1 MIDQINFD
9 KLLPYKD
16 DKKHSFEEMCYQLCL
31 DEYGTKGTFTSIDD
45 SGGGDGVEYYLTFPN
60 GDIWGWQCKFFDRFD
75 EGGRKEQIKKSLGRA
90 YAIHGNKLKKWY
102 LCSKRSLTRK
112 EKEWFDTQ
120 LKTSSQGGRTLLPA
134 IAPTELIHWGDSE
147 ILSLLRKHIS
157 IYNFFFNDKIISF
170 SWFAE
175 KAAETFDKHNIKSKY
190 DAELYCS
197 MDRQQEIYNRI
208 GGKKQAD
215 ELNKRCLE
223 LNIKAFA
230 DEYDNAIK
238 ELQNFIPEEKYKS
251 LFDKYVPQIISMNTL
266 VYDGNSII
274 NQYIEILANKDIY
287 EQMAW
292 VSNITDY
299 RDKFNSS
306 NKILSDILN
315 EIESSIIGWSN
326 QESCKE
332 KKEKE
337 SIKKHRNVLLNPYSI
352 LRNYRSVYL
361 NILEDIELITE
372 HELHIAG
379 KASQGKSNLAL
390 NVYEESIKN
399 GNPVIF
405 LLGREFKNSSLL
417 EDQILQLLDLRDG
430 WNFEKFLQVLDM
442 YGKLSNTKAI
452 FIIDGLNENLRWKE
466 IWGENLDRLIAKFK
480 RFNYVLF
487 MTTYRASYETELF
500 PHNYFTV
507 DAQNY
512 YKRIFVS
519 GYDININEAI
529 DKYSNYYEV
538 NISRR
543 SSVIKIFRNEPI
555 CLRLFFEAHR
565 RQTVELIH
573 DSVIYAFEEYLSNC
587 INSICNLLGTKFGK
601 AHVKTLLNKLIM
613 YLWEHDSNGI
623 PLKDLSDDFQETE
636 LDAFNHEDILLYR
649 DFRED
654 EEFCFTYDLIA
665 GYLIAS
671 QLLDNIKTKDEL
683 MTQTSSN
690 LFKKKLAER
699 ENPLFDVIT
708 NCYILLASRKFGIG
722 FCTYLPFS
730 NEYIIDAIYGSSI
743 DSIDKG
749 FNVIAPW
756 IEEKFTNN
764 PLSLFAKFIDVALEP
779 DNKLNFIFSSQLL
792 MKMSLP
798 GRDLTWTEYVR
809 APYWNNNRIEK
820 LIKGLESFCRMGKGN
835 KEKLYLG
842 AYVAM
847 WCLTTVSHRQR
858 YNATKALYWYGR
870 RYPVEYLEIVEYGSD
885 INDSYIPERL
895 YGVAYGI
902 ALTMQGLEK
911 DNPLISGYL
920 IPLAR
925 LVYEKFFCSDKMTSC
940 HYLSRIYCRGIVE
953 LASTYGTVFSA
964 EERKRIFSPV
974 PQFNKDDIEKWKE
987 QEDSDHVIRMDFSN
1001 YQIGYLIPDGGAYS
1015 NPPLK
1020 KKSRWF
1026 IHQRIHDLG
1035 WNEEQFET
1043 IENNINSDN
1052 WPRHNDNSR
1061 VDRYGKKYSWIA
1073 YYELAGILDDVGLLE
1088 NEWNEYR
1095 PMAADIDPSFPEE
1108 DYSTELLKDNFLGD
1122 NSINTKE
1129 WIETD
1134 TPIELDTLLY
1144 GKLLNEDS
1152 TFICVYGYFC
1162 SQNQEIG
1169 RKRFTFVRPLIIK
1182 AEEYDEFLALLS
1194 KQDLGRRWLPEI
1206 QTNSHIFAGEMHL
1219 PYVGCAS
1226 NIVEMSFVTGYKSV
1240 DEIDDE
1246 EDDVFISLLKKWG
1259 NYSGIQQQP
1268 ITRDFKVLLPTME
1281 YYYETDFSHDTGRSI
1296 SFEISSSEKLR
1307 PQSQSFEML
1316 DANGKKASINTVYS
1330 KDYNNHQHFVFL
1342 RKDILDHFLQKSN
1355 MKMVWA
1361 IWGEKDH
1368 ATPMAFKVFQQI
1380 EEYKS

>member
-1 MIDQINFD
+1 MIDHIDFD

-31 DEYGTKGTFTSIDD
+31 DEYGTEGTFTSIDD
-45 SGGGDGVEYYLTFPN
+45 SGGGDGVEYYLTLPN
-60 GDIWGWQCKFFDRFD
+60 GDIWGWQCKFFGRFN

-90 YAIHGNKLKKWY
+90 YAIHGNNLKRWI
-102 LCSKRSLTRK
+102 LCSKLSLTSEER
-112 EKEWFDTQ
+112 EWFETQ
-120 LKTSSQGGRTLLPA
+120 LKSSQKGGKPIIPV

-197 MDRQQEIYNRI
+197 MNRQQEIYNRI

-215 ELNKRCLE
+215 ELNERCLE
-223 LNIKAFA
+223 LNIKAFV
-230 DEYDNAIK
+230 DEYDNAIN

-251 LFDKYVPQIISMNTL
+251 LYDKYVPKIISMNTL
-266 VYDGNSII
+266 VNDGNSII
-274 NQYIEILANKDIY
+274 NQYIEILANKDMY

-292 VSNITDY
+292 VSNITVY
-299 RDKFNSS
+299 RDKFSSS

-315 EIESSIIGWSN
+315 EIESSIIGWSH
-326 QESCKE
+326 QESCKD

-337 SIKKHRNVLLNPYSI
+337 SIEKHRNVLLNSYFI
-352 LRNYRSVYL
+352 LRNYGRAYL
-361 NILEDIELITE
+361 NILEDFEFITD

-390 NVYEESIKN
+390 NVYEENIKN
-399 GNPVIF
+399 GNPAIF
-405 LLGREFKNSSLL
+405 LLGREFKNNSSL

-430 WNFEKFLQVLDM
+430 WNFEKFLQVLEM
-442 YGKLSNTKAI
+442 YGKLSNTKAL
-452 FIIDGLNENLRWKE
+452 FIIDGLNENLHWKE
-466 IWGENLDRLIAKFK
+466 IWSDNLDRLITKFK
-480 RFNYVLF
+480 RLKYVLF
-487 MTTYRASYETELF
+487 ITTYRASYENEIF
-500 PHNYFTV
+500 PQDYFTV

-519 GYDININEAI
+519 GYDINIREAI
-529 DKYSNYYEV
+529 DKYSRHYEV
-538 NISRR
+538 NISRL
-543 SSVIKIFRNEPI
+543 SSAMKIFRNEPV

-601 AHVKTLLNKLIM
+601 SHVKTLLNKLIL
-613 YLWEHDSNGI
+613 YIWEHDSNGI
-623 PLKDLSDDFQETE
+623 PLGLSGFKEPE
-636 LDAFNHEDILLYR
+636 LEAFNHEDILLYR
-649 DFRED
+649 DFREV

-683 MTQTSSN
+683 MTQASSN

-722 FCTYLPFS
+722 FCIYLPFS
-730 NEYIIDAIYGSSI
+730 NEYIIDAIYGASK
-743 DSIDKG
+743 DGIDKD
-749 FNVIAPW
+749 FNIIAPW
-756 IEEKFTNN
+756 IEEKFANN
-764 PLSLFAKFIDVALEP
+764 PTLLFTKFISVAIEP
-779 DNKLNFIFSSQLL
+779 DNKLNFFFSSQLL
-792 MKMSLP
+792 TKLALP
-798 GRDLTWTEYVR
+798 NRDLSWTEYIR
-809 APYWNNNRIEK
+809 SPYWNNNRIEK
-820 LIKGLESFCRMGKGN
+820 LIKELENYSRIGEGN
-835 KEKLYLG
+835 KEKLHLG
-842 AYVAM
+842 AYIAM

-870 RYPVEYLEIVEYGSD
+870 RYPVEYLEIVEYGSS
-885 INDSYIPERL
+885 INDPYIPERL

-902 ALTMQGLEK
+902 ALAMQDL
-911 DNPLISGYL
+911 DNSNPLISDYL

-925 LVYEKFFCSDKMTSC
+925 LVYEKFFCRDNITSC

-953 LASTYGTVFSA
+953 LASMHNTVFSD
-964 EERKRIFSPV
+964 EERKRIFSPI
-974 PQFNKDDIEKWKE
+974 PKINKDIIEEWEE
-987 QEDSDHVIRMDFSN
+987 QEGSDYVIRMDFSN
-1001 YQIGYLIPDGGAYS
+1001 YQLGHLIKNGGSYS

-1020 KKSRWF
+1020 KKARWF
-1026 IHQRIHDLG
+1026 LHQRIHELG
-1035 WNEEQFET
+1035 WNEEQFEA
-1043 IENNINSDN
+1043 IDNNINSDN
-1052 WPRHNDNSR
+1052 WSRHNDNSK

-1073 YYELAGILDDVGLLE
+1073 YYELAGILDDVGLLQ
-1088 NEWNEYR
+1088 NEWDEYR
-1095 PMAADIDPSFPEE
+1095 PIAADIDPSFPEK
-1108 DYSTELLKDNFLGD
+1108 DQSIELLKDNFLGD

-1129 WIETD
+1129 WVERDI
-1134 TPIELDTLLY
+1134 PIELAPLLY
-1144 GKLLNEDS
+1144 GQLLEEES
-1152 TFICVYGYFC
+1152 SFICVYGYFC

-1182 AEEYDEFLALLS
+1182 ADEYDEFLALLS
-1194 KQDLGRRWLPEI
+1194 KQDLGGRWLPEI
-1206 QTNSHIFAGEMHL
+1206 QTNSNIFAGEMHL
-1219 PYVGCAS
+1219 PHSGCAS
-1226 NIVEMSFVTGYKSV
+1226 NFVEMSFVTGYKPV
-1240 DEIDDE
+1240 DDINDE
-1246 EDDVFISLLKKWG
+1246 EDNDFLYLLKEFG
-1259 NYSGIQQQP
+1259 NYSRIRQQP
-1268 ITRDFKVLLPTME
+1268 IKRDFMALLPTME

-1296 SFEISSSEKLR
+1296 SFEISSFEKLR
-1307 PQSQSFEML
+1307 PLSQSFEML
-1316 DANGKKASINTVYS
+1316 DSNGKKASVNIVYS

-1342 RKDILDHFLQKSN
+1342 RKDIIDHFLKKN
-1355 MKMVWA
+1355 DKKMVWA
-1361 IWGEKDH
+1361 IWGEKDY
-1368 ATPMAFKVFQQI
+1368 ATPIAFKVFQQI
-1380 EEYKS
+1380 EEYKE

>member
-1 MIDQINFD
+1 MIDHIDFD

-31 DEYGTKGTFTSIDD
+31 DEYGTMGTFTSIDD
-45 SGGGDGVEYYLTFPN
+45 SGGGDGVEYYLTLPN
-60 GDIWGWQCKFFDRFD
+60 GDIWGWQCKFFGRFD
-75 EGGRKEQIKKSLGRA
+75 EGGRKEQIKRSLARA
-90 YAIHGNKLKKWY
+90 YSVHGNNLKKWI
-102 LCSKRSLTRK
+102 LCSKLSLTDK

-120 LKTSSQGGRTLLPA
+120 LKSSQQGGKPILLA

-147 ILSLLRKHIS
+147 ILSLLRKHTS
-157 IYNFFFNDKIISF
+157 IYNFFFNDRILSF

-197 MDRQQEIYNRI
+197 MNRQQEIYNRI

-215 ELNKRCLE
+215 ELNERCLK

-230 DEYDNAIK
+230 DEYDNAIN
-238 ELQNFIPEEKYKS
+238 ELQDFIPEEKYKS
-251 LFDKYVPQIISMNTL
+251 LYDKYVPQIISMNTL
-266 VYDGNSII
+266 VNDGNSII
-274 NQYIEILANKDIY
+274 NQYIEILANKDMR

-292 VSNITDY
+292 VSNVTVY
-299 RDKFNSS
+299 RDNFKSS
-306 NKILSDILN
+306 NKILLDILN
-315 EIESSIIGWSN
+315 EIESSIIGWSH
-326 QESCKE
+326 QETCKDIKE
-332 KKEKE
+332 KK
-337 SIKKHRNVLLNPYSI
+337 SIEKHRNVLLNSYFI
-352 LRNYRSVYL
+352 LRNYGRVYL
-361 NILEDIELITE
+361 NILEDIEFITE

-399 GNPVIF
+399 GNPAIF
-405 LLGREFKNSSLL
+405 LLGREFKNSSSL

-430 WNFEKFLQVLDM
+430 WNFERFLQVLDV
-442 YGKLSNTKAI
+442 YGRLSNTKAI
-452 FIIDGLNENLRWKE
+452 FIIDGLNENLHWKE
-466 IWGENLDRLIAKFK
+466 IWSDNLDRLIAKFK
-480 RFNYVLF
+480 QLKYILF
-487 MTTYRASYETELF
+487 ISTYRASYENEIF
-500 PHNYFTV
+500 PQDYFTV

-519 GYDININEAI
+519 GYDINIKEAL
-529 DKYSNYYEV
+529 DKYSKHYEV
-538 NISRR
+538 TINRL
-543 SSVIKIFRNEPI
+543 SSAIKIFRNEPV

-587 INSICNLLGTKFGK
+587 INNICNLLGTKFGK
-601 AHVKTLLNKLIM
+601 EHVKTLLNKLIL
-613 YLWEHDSNGI
+613 YLWENDSNGI
-623 PLKDLSDDFQETE
+623 PLKDLSYFKEPE
-636 LDAFNHEDILLYR
+636 LEAFNHEDILLYR
-649 DFRED
+649 DFREV

-671 QLLDNIKTKDEL
+671 HLLDDIRTNDE
-683 MTQTSSN
+683 MVTQADSD
-690 LFKKKLAER
+690 LFKKKLTEKG
-699 ENPLFDVIT
+699 NPLFDVIT
-708 NCYILLASRKFGIG
+708 NCYILLVSRKFGINC
-722 FCTYLPFS
+722 CTYLPFP
-730 NEYIIDAIYGSSI
+730 NEYIIDAIYGSSK
-743 DSIDKG
+743 DRIDKG

-756 IEEKFTNN
+756 IEEKFINN
-764 PLSLFAKFIDVALEP
+764 PLSFFTKIIDVALEP

-792 MKMSLP
+792 RKMSLSD
-798 GRDLTWTEYVR
+798 RDLTWTEYVR
-809 APYWNNNRIEK
+809 SPYWNNNRIEK
-820 LIKGLESFCRMGKGN
+820 LIKGLENFSRTGGGN

-858 YNATKALYWYGR
+858 YNMTKALYWYGR
-870 RYPVEYLEIVEYGSD
+870 RYPIEFLEIVEYGSD
-885 INDSYIPERL
+885 INDPYIPERL

-902 ALTMQGLEK
+902 ALTMQGLKK
-911 DNPLISGYL
+911 DNPLISDYL

-925 LVYEKFFCSDKMTSC
+925 LVYKVFFCTDKITSC

-953 LASTYGTVFSA
+953 IATTYGTVFSA

-1001 YQIGYLIPDGGAYS
+1001 YQIGYLIPEGGAYS

-1026 IHQRIHDLG
+1026 IHQRIHNLG
-1035 WNEEQFET
+1035 WNEEQFEA
-1043 IENNINSDN
+1043 IDNNINSDN
-1052 WPRHNDNSR
+1052 WSRHNDDSK

-1073 YYELAGILDDVGLLE
+1073 YYELAGILDDVGLLQ
-1088 NEWNEYR
+1088 NEWDEYR
-1095 PMAADIDPSFPEE
+1095 PLAADIDPSFPEE
-1108 DYSTELLKDNFLGD
+1108 DHSIELLKDNFLGD

-1144 GKLLNEDS
+1144 GKLLDEDP

-1169 RKRFTFVRPLIIK
+1169 RKRFTFVRPLIINN
-1182 AEEYDEFLALLS
+1182 EDYDDFFSLLS
-1194 KQDLGRRWLPEI
+1194 KQDLGGRWLPEI
-1206 QTNSHIFAGEMHL
+1206 QTNSNIFAEEMHL

-1226 NIVEMSFVTGYKSV
+1226 NFVAMSFVTGYKPV
-1240 DEIDDE
+1240 DDINDE
-1246 EDDVFISLLKKWG
+1246 EDDEFLSLLKEFG
-1259 NYSGIQQQP
+1259 NYSGIRQQP

-1316 DANGKKASINTVYS
+1316 DANGKKASVNTVYS

-1342 RKDILDHFLQKSN
+1342 RKDILDHFLEKN
-1355 MKMVWA
+1355 GKKMVWA
-1361 IWGEKDH
+1361 IWGEKDY
-1368 ATPMAFKVFQQI
+1368 TPPMAFKVFQQV

>member
-1 MIDQINFD
+1 MIDHIDFD

-31 DEYGTKGTFTSIDD
+31 DEYGTEGTFTSIDD
-45 SGGGDGVEYYLTFPN
+45 SGGGDGVEYYLTLPN
-60 GDIWGWQCKFFDRFD
+60 GDIWGWQCKFFGRFN
-75 EGGRKEQIKKSLGRA
+75 EGGRKEQIKKSLRRA
-90 YAIHGNKLKKWY
+90 YAIHGNNLKRWI
-102 LCSKRSLTRK
+102 LCSKLSLTSEER
-112 EKEWFDTQ
+112 EWFETQ
-120 LKTSSQGGRTLLPA
+120 LKSSHKGGKPIIPV

-175 KAAETFDKHNIKSKY
+175 KAAETFDKHNVKSKY

-197 MDRQQEIYNRI
+197 MNRQQEIYNRI

-230 DEYDNAIK
+230 DEYDNAIN

-251 LFDKYVPQIISMNTL
+251 LYDKYVPQIISMNTL
-266 VYDGNSII
+266 VNDGNSII
-274 NQYIEILANKDIY
+274 NQYIDILANKDMY

-292 VSNITDY
+292 VSNIVVY

-315 EIESSIIGWSN
+315 EIESSIIGWSH
-326 QESCKE
+326 QESCKD

-337 SIKKHRNVLLNPYSI
+337 SIEKHRNVLLNSYYI
-352 LRNYRSVYL
+352 LRNYGSAYL
-361 NILEDIELITE
+361 NILEDFEFITD

-390 NVYEESIKN
+390 NVYEESIKT
-399 GNPVIF
+399 GNPALF
-405 LLGREFKNSSLL
+405 LLGREFMNNSSL

-442 YGKLSNTKAI
+442 YGKLSNTKAL
-452 FIIDGLNENLRWKE
+452 FIIDGLNENLHWKE
-466 IWGENLDRLIAKFK
+466 IWSDNLDRLIAKFK
-480 RFNYVLF
+480 RLKYVLF
-487 MTTYRASYETELF
+487 ITTYRASYENEIF
-500 PHNYFTV
+500 PRNYFTV

-519 GYDININEAI
+519 GNDINIREAI
-529 DKYSNYYEV
+529 DKYSKHYEV
-538 NISRR
+538 TISRL
-543 SSVIKIFRNEPI
+543 SSAIKIFMNEPV
-555 CLRLFFEAHR
+555 CLRLFFEAHKK
-565 RQTVELIH
+565 QTVELIH
-573 DSVIYAFEEYLSNC
+573 DSVLYAFDEYIYNS
-587 INSICNLLGTKFGK
+587 INNICNLLGIKYRN

-623 PLKDLSDDFQETE
+623 PLKDLPDFAEPE
-636 LDAFNHEDILLYR
+636 FDAFNHEDLLLYR
-649 DFRED
+649 DFREV

-671 QLLDNIKTKDEL
+671 QLLCDIKTKDEL
-683 MTQTSSN
+683 ITQVNSHI
-690 LFKKKLAER
+690 FKKKLVER
-699 ENPLFDVIT
+699 GNPLFDVIT

-722 FCTYLPFS
+722 CCTYLPFPS
-730 NEYIIDAIYGSSI
+730 EYIIDAIYGASKDYI
-743 DSIDKG
+743 NND
-749 FNVIAPW
+749 FNEIAPW
-756 IEEKFTNN
+756 IEDKFVNN
-764 PLSLFAKFIDVALEP
+764 PPTFFSKFIDVAIEP
-779 DNKLNFIFSSQLL
+779 DNKLNFIFSSHLL
-792 MKMSLP
+792 TKLTLP
-798 GRDLTWTEYVR
+798 NRDLSWTEYVR
-809 APYWNNNRIEK
+809 SPYWNNNRIEK
-820 LIKGLESFCRMGKGN
+820 LIKRLESYSRTGEGN
-835 KEKLYLG
+835 KEKLYLD

-858 YNATKALYWYGR
+858 YNATKALYWYGC
-870 RYPVEYLEIVEYGSD
+870 RYPVEYLKIVEYGSD
-885 INDSYIPERL
+885 INDPYIPERL

-902 ALTMQGLEK
+902 ALAIQ
-911 DNPLISGYL
+911 DIDNNNPLISDYL

-925 LVYEKFFCSDKMTSC
+925 LVYEKFFCRDNITSC

-953 LASTYGTVFSA
+953 LASMHDTFFSD
-964 EERKRIFSPV
+964 EEKKRIFSPI
-974 PQFNKDDIEKWKE
+974 PQINKDNIEEWEE
-987 QEDSDHVIRMDFSN
+987 QEGSDHVIRMDFSN
-1001 YQIGYLIPDGGAYS
+1001 YQLGHLITNGGSYS

-1026 IHQRIHDLG
+1026 LHQRIHELG
-1035 WNEEQFET
+1035 WNEEQFEA
-1043 IENNINSDN
+1043 IDNNINSDN
-1052 WPRHNDNSR
+1052 WSRYNDNSKI
-1061 VDRYGKKYSWIA
+1061 DRYGKKYSWIA
-1073 YYELAGILDDVGLLE
+1073 YYELAGILDDVGLLH

-1095 PMAADIDPSFPEE
+1095 PIASDIDPSFPEK
-1108 DYSTELLKDNFLGD
+1108 DSSIELLKDNFLGD
-1122 NSINTKE
+1122 KSINTKE

-1134 TPIELDTLLY
+1134 IPIELDSLLY
-1144 GKLLNEDS
+1144 GKLLEKEEH
-1152 TFICVYGYFC
+1152 TFICMYGYFC
-1162 SQNQEIG
+1162 SKNSKIG
-1169 RKRFTFVRPLIIK
+1169 RQRFTFVRPLIVNN
-1182 AEEYDEFLALLS
+1182 EDYDDFFSLLS
-1194 KQDLGRRWLPEI
+1194 KQDLGGRWLPEI
-1206 QTNSHIFAGEMHL
+1206 QTNSNIFAGEMHL

-1226 NIVEMSFVTGYKSV
+1226 NLVEMSFITGYKLV
-1240 DEIDDE
+1240 GDINDE
-1246 EDDVFISLLKKWG
+1246 EDNEFLYLLKKFG
-1259 NYSGIQQQP
+1259 NYSEIRQQP

-1296 SFEISSSEKLR
+1296 SYEISSSEKLR

-1316 DANGKKASINTVYS
+1316 DANGKKASVNTVYS

-1342 RKDILDHFLQKSN
+1342 RKDILDHFLDNNN

-1361 IWGEKDH
+1361 IWGEKDY

-1380 EEYKS
+1380 EEYKE

>member
-1 MIDQINFD
+1 MIDNIDFD
-9 KLLPYKD
+9 KLLPYKE

-31 DEYGTKGTFTSIDD
+31 DEYGTKGAFTSIDD
-45 SGGGDGVEYYLTFPN
+45 SGGGDGVEYYLTLPN
-60 GDIWGWQCKFFDRFD
+60 GDIWGWQCKFFGRFD

-90 YAIHGNKLKKWY
+90 YAIHGNKLKKWF
-102 LCSKRSLTRK
+102 LCSKLSLTDK

-120 LKTSSQGGRTLLPA
+120 LKSTQKGGKPIIPA
-134 IAPTELIHWGDSE
+134 IAPTVLIHWGDSE
-147 ILSLLRKHIS
+147 ILSLLRNHIS

-170 SWFAE
+170 SWFKE
-175 KAAETFDKHNIKSKY
+175 KADETFSKHIIKSKY
-190 DAELYCS
+190 DSELYCP
-197 MDRQQEIYNRI
+197 MDRQHEIYNRV

-230 DEYDNAIK
+230 DEYYNAIK
-238 ELQNFIPEEKYKS
+238 ELHNFIPEKEYKS

-266 VYDGNSII
+266 VNDGNSII
-274 NQYIEILANKDIY
+274 NQYIEILANKDMY

-292 VSNITDY
+292 VSNITVY
-299 RDKFNSS
+299 RDKYNSS

-315 EIESSIIGWSN
+315 EIESSIIGWSH
-326 QESCKE
+326 QDLCKD
-332 KKEKE
+332 KKDKE
-337 SIKKHRNVLLNPYSI
+337 SIEEHRNVLLNPYFI
-352 LRNYRSVYL
+352 LRNYGRGYL
-361 NILEDIELITE
+361 NILEDIEFITE

-399 GNPVIF
+399 GNPALF
-405 LLGREFKNSSLL
+405 LLGREFKNSSSL

-442 YGKLSNTKAI
+442 YGRLSNTKAI
-452 FIIDGLNENLRWKE
+452 FIIDGLNENLHWKE
-466 IWGENLDRLIAKFK
+466 IWSENLDRLIAKFK
-480 RFNYVLF
+480 RLNYVLF
-487 MTTYRASYETELF
+487 ITTYRASYETEIF

-538 NISRR
+538 NISRL
-543 SSVIKIFRNEPI
+543 SSAIKIFRNEPI

-587 INSICNLLGTKFGK
+587 INSICNLLGIKFGK
-601 AHVKTLLNKLIM
+601 AHVKTLLNKLIL

-623 PLKDLSDDFQETE
+623 PLKDLSDFKESE
-636 LDAFNHEDILLYR
+636 LEAFNHEDILLYR
-649 DFRED
+649 DFREV

-671 QLLDNIKTKDEL
+671 HLLDGIRTNDE
-683 MTQTSSN
+683 MVTQADSD

-722 FCTYLPFS
+722 FCTYLPFP
-730 NEYIIDAIYGSSI
+730 NEYIIDAIYGVTK
-743 DSIDKG
+743 DGIDKD
-749 FNVIAPW
+749 FNIIVPW
-756 IEEKFTNN
+756 IEEKFANN
-764 PLSLFAKFIDVALEP
+764 PTLLFAKFISVAIEP

-792 MKMSLP
+792 TKLALP
-798 GRDLTWTEYVR
+798 NRDLSWTEYIR
-809 APYWNNNRIEK
+809 SPYRNGKRIDQ
-820 LIKGLESFCRMGKGN
+820 LIKGLENHSKTGGN

-842 AYVAM
+842 AHVAM
-847 WCLTTVSHRQR
+847 WCLASVSHQQR
-858 YNATKALYWYGR
+858 YEASKALYWYGR
-870 RYPVEYLEIVEYGSD
+870 TYPVEFLEVVRLGAE
-885 INDSYIPERL
+885 INDPYIPERL
-895 YGVAYGI
+895 YGVAYGV
-902 ALTMQGLEK
+902 ALAMQDL
-911 DNPLISGYL
+911 DNSNPLISDYL

-925 LVYEKFFCSDKMTSC
+925 LVYEGFFCTDKITSC

-953 LASTYGTVFSA
+953 LATTYGTVFSA
-964 EERKRIFSPV
+964 EERKRIFSPM

-1001 YQIGYLIPDGGAYS
+1001 YQIGYLIPEGGAYS

-1026 IHQRIHDLG
+1026 INQRIHNLG
-1035 WNEEQFET
+1035 WNEEQFEA
-1043 IENNINSDN
+1043 IDNNINSDN
-1052 WPRHNDNSR
+1052 WSRHNDDSK

-1073 YYELAGILDDVGLLE
+1073 YYELAGILDDVGLLQ
-1088 NEWNEYR
+1088 NEWDEYR
-1095 PMAADIDPSFPEE
+1095 PLAADIDPSFPEK
-1108 DYSTELLKDNFLGD
+1108 DHSIELLKDNFLGD

-1144 GKLLNEDS
+1144 GKLLDEDP

-1169 RKRFTFVRPLIIK
+1169 RKRFTFVRPLIINN
-1182 AEEYDEFLALLS
+1182 EDYDDFFSLLS
-1194 KQDLGRRWLPEI
+1194 KQDLGGRWLPEI
-1206 QTNSHIFAGEMHL
+1206 QTNSNIFAEEMHL

-1226 NIVEMSFVTGYKSV
+1226 NFVAMSFVTGYKPV
-1240 DEIDDE
+1240 DDINDE
-1246 EDDVFISLLKKWG
+1246 EDDEFLSLLKEFG
-1259 NYSGIQQQP
+1259 NYSGIRQQP

-1316 DANGKKASINTVYS
+1316 DANGKKANVNTVYS
-1330 KDYNNHQHFVFL
+1330 IDYNNHQHFVFL
-1342 RKDILDHFLQKSN
+1342 RKDILDHFLDKNN

-1361 IWGEKDH
+1361 IWGEKDY
-1368 ATPMAFKVFQQI
+1368 ALPMAFKVFQQI
-1380 EEYKS
+1380 EEYKE

>member
-1 MIDQINFD
+1 MIDNIDFD

-31 DEYGTKGTFTSIDD
+31 DEYGTKGAFTSIDD
-45 SGGGDGVEYYLTFPN
+45 SGGGDGVEYYLTLPN
-60 GDIWGWQCKFFDRFD
+60 GDIWGWQCKFFGRFD

-90 YAIHGNKLKKWY
+90 YAIHGNKLKKWF
-102 LCSKRSLTRK
+102 LCSKLSLTDK

-120 LKTSSQGGRTLLPA
+120 LKSTQKGGKPIIPA
-134 IAPTELIHWGDSE
+134 IAPTVLIHWGDSE
-147 ILSLLRKHIS
+147 ILSLLRNHIS

-170 SWFAE
+170 SWFKE
-175 KAAETFDKHNIKSKY
+175 KADETFSKHIIKSKY
-190 DAELYCS
+190 DSELYCP
-197 MDRQQEIYNRI
+197 MDRQHEIYNRV

-230 DEYDNAIK
+230 DEYYNAIK
-238 ELQNFIPEEKYKS
+238 ELHNFIPEKEYKS

-266 VYDGNSII
+266 VNDGNSII
-274 NQYIEILANKDIY
+274 NQYIEILANKDMY

-292 VSNITDY
+292 VSNITVY
-299 RDKFNSS
+299 RDKYNSS

-315 EIESSIIGWSN
+315 EIESSIIGWSH
-326 QESCKE
+326 QDLCKD
-332 KKEKE
+332 KKDKE
-337 SIKKHRNVLLNPYSI
+337 SIEEHRNVLLNPYFI
-352 LRNYRSVYL
+352 LRNYGRGYL
-361 NILEDIELITE
+361 NILEDIEFITE

-399 GNPVIF
+399 GNPALF
-405 LLGREFKNSSLL
+405 LLGREFKNSSSL

-442 YGKLSNTKAI
+442 YGRLSNTKAI
-452 FIIDGLNENLRWKE
+452 FIIDGLNENLHWKE
-466 IWGENLDRLIAKFK
+466 IWSENLDRLIAKFK
-480 RFNYVLF
+480 RLNYVLF
-487 MTTYRASYETELF
+487 ITTYRASYETEIF

-538 NISRR
+538 NISRL
-543 SSVIKIFRNEPI
+543 SSAIKIFRNEPI

-587 INSICNLLGTKFGK
+587 INSICNLLGIKFGK
-601 AHVKTLLNKLIM
+601 AHVKTLLNKLIL

-623 PLKDLSDDFQETE
+623 PLKDLSDFKESE
-636 LDAFNHEDILLYR
+636 LEAFNHEDILLYR
-649 DFRED
+649 DFREV

-671 QLLDNIKTKDEL
+671 HLLDGIRTNDE
-683 MTQTSSN
+683 MVTQADSD

-722 FCTYLPFS
+722 FCTYLPFP
-730 NEYIIDAIYGSSI
+730 NEYIIDAIYGVTK
-743 DSIDKG
+743 DGIDKD
-749 FNVIAPW
+749 FNIIAPW
-756 IEEKFTNN
+756 IEEKFANN
-764 PLSLFAKFIDVALEP
+764 PTLLFAKFISVAIEP

-792 MKMSLP
+792 TKLALP
-798 GRDLTWTEYVR
+798 NRDLSWTEYIR
-809 APYWNNNRIEK
+809 SPYRNGKRIDQ
-820 LIKGLESFCRMGKGN
+820 LIKGLENHSKTGGN

-842 AYVAM
+842 AHVAM
-847 WCLTTVSHRQR
+847 WCLASVSHQQR
-858 YNATKALYWYGR
+858 YEASKALYWYGR
-870 RYPVEYLEIVEYGSD
+870 TYPVEFLEVVRLGAE
-885 INDSYIPERL
+885 INDPYIPERL
-895 YGVAYGI
+895 YGVAYGV
-902 ALTMQGLEK
+902 ALAMQDL
-911 DNPLISGYL
+911 DNSNPLISDYL

-925 LVYEKFFCSDKMTSC
+925 LVYEKFFCRDNITSC

-953 LASTYGTVFSA
+953 LASMYGTVFSA
-964 EERKRIFSPV
+964 EEITCIFSPI
-974 PQFNKDDIEKWKE
+974 PKISKDNIEEWEE
-987 QEDSDHVIRMDFSN
+987 QEGSDHVIRMDFSN
-1001 YQIGYLIPDGGAYS
+1001 YQLGHLITHGGSYS

-1026 IHQRIHDLG
+1026 LHQRIHELG
-1035 WNEEQFET
+1035 WNEEQFEA
-1043 IENNINSDN
+1043 IDNNINSDN
-1052 WPRHNDNSR
+1052 WSRHNDDSK

-1073 YYELAGILDDVGLLE
+1073 YYELAGILDDVGLLQ
-1088 NEWNEYR
+1088 NEWDEYR
-1095 PMAADIDPSFPEE
+1095 PIASDIDPSFPEK
-1108 DYSTELLKDNFLGD
+1108 DSSIELLKDNFLGD

-1134 TPIELDTLLY
+1134 IPIELDSLLY
-1144 GKLLNEDS
+1144 GELLEKEEH
-1152 TFICVYGYFC
+1152 TFICMYGYFC
-1162 SQNQEIG
+1162 SQNSEIG
-1169 RKRFTFVRPLIIK
+1169 RQRFTFVRPLIVNH
-1182 AEEYDEFLALLS
+1182 EDYDDFFSLLS
-1194 KQDLGRRWLPEI
+1194 KQDLGGRWLPEI
-1206 QTNSHIFAGEMHL
+1206 QTNSNIFAGEMHL

-1226 NIVEMSFVTGYKSV
+1226 NFVEMSFVTGYKPV
-1240 DEIDDE
+1240 DDINDE
-1246 EDDVFISLLKKWG
+1246 EDNEFISLLKEFG
-1259 NYSGIQQQP
+1259 NYSGIRQQP
-1268 ITRDFKVLLPTME
+1268 IPRDFKALLPTME

-1296 SFEISSSEKLR
+1296 SYEISSSEKLR

-1316 DANGKKASINTVYS
+1316 DANGKKASVNTVYS
-1330 KDYNNHQHFVFL
+1330 KDYKNHQHFVFL
-1342 RKDILDHFLQKSN
+1342 RKDILDHFLEKN
-1355 MKMVWA
+1355 DKKMVWA
-1361 IWGEKDH
+1361 IWGEKDY

-1380 EEYKS
+1380 EEYYK

>member
-1 MIDQINFD
+1 MIEHIDFD

-31 DEYGTKGTFTSIDD
+31 DEYGTEGTFTSIDD
-45 SGGGDGVEYYLTFPN
+45 SGGGDGVEYYLTLPN
-60 GDIWGWQCKFFDRFD
+60 GDIWGWQCKFFGRFN

-90 YAIHGNKLKKWY
+90 YAIHGNNLKRWI
-102 LCSKRSLTRK
+102 LCSKLSLTSEER
-112 EKEWFDTQ
+112 EWFETQ
-120 LKTSSQGGRTLLPA
+120 LKSSQKGGKPIIPV

-175 KAAETFDKHNIKSKY
+175 KAAETFDKHNVKSKY

-197 MDRQQEIYNRI
+197 MNRQQEIYNRI

-223 LNIKAFA
+223 LNIEAFA
-230 DEYDNAIK
+230 DEYDNAIN

-251 LFDKYVPQIISMNTL
+251 LYDKYVPQIISMNTL
-266 VYDGNSII
+266 VNDGNSII
-274 NQYIEILANKDIY
+274 NQYIEILVNKDMY

-292 VSNITDY
+292 ISNITVY
-299 RDKFNSS
+299 RNKFNSS

-315 EIESSIIGWSN
+315 EIESSIIGWSY
-326 QESCKE
+326 QESCKD

-337 SIKKHRNVLLNPYSI
+337 SIEKHRNVLLNSYFI
-352 LRNYRSVYL
+352 LRNYGRVYL
-361 NILEDIELITE
+361 NILEDIEFITE

-399 GNPVIF
+399 GNPALF
-405 LLGREFKNSSLL
+405 LLGREFKNNSSL

-430 WNFEKFLQVLDM
+430 WNFEKFLQVLDV
-442 YGKLSNTKAI
+442 YGKLSNTKTL
-452 FIIDGLNENLRWKE
+452 FIIDGLNENLHWKE
-466 IWGENLDRLIAKFK
+466 IWSDNLDRLIAKFK
-480 RFNYVLF
+480 RFKFILF
-487 MTTYRASYETELF
+487 ITTYRASYEKEIF
-500 PHNYFTV
+500 PQNYFTV

-538 NISRR
+538 IISRF
-543 SSVIKIFRNEPI
+543 SSAIKIFRNEPV

-587 INSICNLLGTKFGK
+587 INNICNLLGTKFGK
-601 AHVKTLLNKLIM
+601 EYVKTLLNKLIL

-623 PLKDLSDDFQETE
+623 PLKDLSDFKEPE
-636 LDAFNHEDILLYR
+636 LEAFNHEDILLYR
-649 DFRED
+649 DFREV

-671 QLLDNIKTKDEL
+671 HLLDDIRTNDE
-683 MTQTSSN
+683 MVTQADSD
-690 LFKKKLAER
+690 LFKRKLTEKG
-699 ENPLFDVIT
+699 NPLFDVIT
-708 NCYILLASRKFGIG
+708 NCYILLASRKFGIS
-722 FCTYLPFS
+722 CCIYLPFP
-730 NEYIIDAIYGSSI
+730 NEYIIDAIYGSSK

-749 FNVIAPW
+749 FNVISPW

-764 PLSLFAKFIDVALEP
+764 PLSFFTKIIDVALEP
-779 DNKLNFIFSSQLL
+779 DNKLNFIFSSHLL
-792 MKMSLP
+792 TKLTLP
-798 GRDLTWTEYVR
+798 IKDLTWTEYIR
-809 APYWNNNRIEK
+809 SPYRNGKRIDQ
-820 LIKGLESFCRMGKGN
+820 LIKGLENRSKTGGN

-842 AYVAM
+842 AHVVM
-847 WCLTTVSHRQR
+847 WCLASVSHQQR
-858 YNATKALYWYGR
+858 YEASKALYWYGR
-870 RYPVEYLEIVEYGSD
+870 TYPVEFLEVVRMGAG
-885 INDSYIPERL
+885 INDPYISERL

-902 ALTMQGLEK
+902 ALAMQGLEK
-911 DNPLISGYL
+911 DNPLISDYL
-920 IPLAR
+920 VPLAR
-925 LVYEKFFCSDKMTSC
+925 LVYEKFFFRDNITIC
-940 HYLSRIYCRGIVE
+940 HYLSRIYCRGIVD
-953 LASTYGTVFSA
+953 LASMYGTVFST
-964 EERKRIFSPV
+964 EENKCIFSPI

-987 QEDSDHVIRMDFSN
+987 QDDSDIVIRMDFSN
-1001 YQIGYLIPDGGAYS
+1001 YQLGYLIPDGGGYS

-1026 IHQRIHDLG
+1026 LHQRIHELG
-1035 WNEEQFET
+1035 WNEEQFGA
-1043 IENNINSDN
+1043 IDNNISSDN
-1052 WPRHNDNSR
+1052 WSRHNDNSK

-1073 YYELAGILDDVGLLE
+1073 YYELAGILDDIGLLQ
-1088 NEWNEYR
+1088 NEWDEYR
-1095 PMAADIDPSFPEE
+1095 PIAADIDPSFPEE
-1108 DYSTELLKDNFLGD
+1108 DQSIELLKDNFLGD

-1134 TPIELDTLLY
+1134 TPIELDNLLY
-1144 GKLLNEDS
+1144 GKLQEKIDP

-1169 RKRFTFVRPLIIK
+1169 RKRFTFVRPLIIN
-1182 AEEYDEFLALLS
+1182 AEDYEEFLALLS
-1194 KQDLGRRWLPEI
+1194 KQDLRGRWLPEI
-1206 QTNSHIFAGEMHL
+1206 QTNSNIFAGEMHL
-1219 PYVGCAS
+1219 SNVRCAS
-1226 NIVEMSFVTGYKSV
+1226 NFVEMSFVTGYKPV
-1240 DEIDDE
+1240 DEKNDE
-1246 EDDVFISLLKKWG
+1246 EDSEFWSLLKEFG
-1259 NYSGIQQQP
+1259 NYSGIRKQP
-1268 ITRDFKVLLPTME
+1268 ITRDFKVFLPTME
-1281 YYYETDFSHDTGRSI
+1281 YYYETDFSHETGRSI
-1296 SFEISSSEKLR
+1296 SFEISSFEKLR
-1307 PQSQSFEML
+1307 PQAQSFEML
-1316 DANGKKASINTVYS
+1316 DANGKKASVNTVYS
-1330 KDYNNHQHFVFL
+1330 KDYNNQQHFVFL
-1342 RKDILDHFLQKSN
+1342 RKDILDHFLDNNN

-1361 IWGEKDH
+1361 IWGEKDY
-1368 ATPMAFKVFQQI
+1368 TPPMAFKVFQQI
-1380 EEYKS
+1380 EEYKE

>member
-1 MIDQINFD
+1 MIDHIDFD

-31 DEYGTKGTFTSIDD
+31 DEYGTEGTFTSIDD
-45 SGGGDGVEYYLTFPN
+45 SGGGDGVEYYLTLPN
-60 GDIWGWQCKFFDRFD
+60 GDIWGWQCKFFGRFN

-90 YAIHGNKLKKWY
+90 YAIHGNNLKRWI
-102 LCSKRSLTRK
+102 LCSKLSLTSEER
-112 EKEWFDTQ
+112 EWFETQ
-120 LKTSSQGGRTLLPA
+120 LKSSQKGGKPIIPV

-197 MDRQQEIYNRI
+197 MNCQQEIYNRI

-215 ELNKRCLE
+215 ELNERCLE

-230 DEYDNAIK
+230 DEYDNAIN

-251 LFDKYVPQIISMNTL
+251 LYDKYVPKIISMNTL
-266 VYDGNSII
+266 VNDGNSII
-274 NQYIEILANKDIY
+274 NQYIEILANKDMY

-292 VSNITDY
+292 VSNITVY
-299 RDKFNSS
+299 RDKFSSS

-315 EIESSIIGWSN
+315 EIESSIIGWSH
-326 QESCKE
+326 QESCKD

-337 SIKKHRNVLLNPYSI
+337 SIEKHRNVLLNSYFI
-352 LRNYRSVYL
+352 LRNYGRAYL
-361 NILEDIELITE
+361 NILEDFEFITD

-390 NVYEESIKN
+390 NVYEENIKN
-399 GNPVIF
+399 GNPAIF
-405 LLGREFKNSSLL
+405 LLGREFKNNSSL

-430 WNFEKFLQVLDM
+430 WNFEKFLQVLEM
-442 YGKLSNTKAI
+442 YGKLSNTKAL
-452 FIIDGLNENLRWKE
+452 FIIDGLNENLHWKE
-466 IWGENLDRLIAKFK
+466 IWSDNLDRLITKFK
-480 RFNYVLF
+480 RLKYVLF
-487 MTTYRASYETELF
+487 ITTYRASYENEIF
-500 PHNYFTV
+500 PQDYFTV

-519 GYDININEAI
+519 GYDINIREAI
-529 DKYSNYYEV
+529 DKYSRHYEV
-538 NISRR
+538 NISRL
-543 SSVIKIFRNEPI
+543 SSAMKIFRNEPV

-601 AHVKTLLNKLIM
+601 SHVKTLLNKLIL
-613 YLWEHDSNGI
+613 YIWEHDSNGI
-623 PLKDLSDDFQETE
+623 PLGLSGFKEPE
-636 LDAFNHEDILLYR
+636 LEAFNHEDILLYR
-649 DFRED
+649 DFREV

-683 MTQTSSN
+683 MTQASSN

-730 NEYIIDAIYGSSI
+730 NEYIIDAIYGASK
-743 DSIDKG
+743 DGIDKD
-749 FNVIAPW
+749 FNIIAPW
-756 IEEKFTNN
+756 IEEKFANN
-764 PLSLFAKFIDVALEP
+764 PTLLFTKFISVAIES
-779 DNKLNFIFSSQLL
+779 DNKLNFFFSSQLL
-792 MKMSLP
+792 TKLALP
-798 GRDLTWTEYVR
+798 NRDLSWTEYIR
-809 APYWNNNRIEK
+809 SPYWNNNRIEK
-820 LIKGLESFCRMGKGN
+820 LIKELENYSRIGEGN
-835 KEKLYLG
+835 KEKLHLG
-842 AYVAM
+842 AYIAM

-870 RYPVEYLEIVEYGSD
+870 RYPVEYLEIVEYGSS
-885 INDSYIPERL
+885 INDPYIPERL

-902 ALTMQGLEK
+902 ALAMQDL
-911 DNPLISGYL
+911 DNSNPLISDYL

-925 LVYEKFFCSDKMTSC
+925 LVYEKFFCRDNITSC

-953 LASTYGTVFSA
+953 LASMHNTVFSD
-964 EERKRIFSPV
+964 EERKRIFSPI
-974 PQFNKDDIEKWKE
+974 PKINKDNIEEWEE
-987 QEDSDHVIRMDFSN
+987 QEGSDYVIRMDFSN
-1001 YQIGYLIPDGGAYS
+1001 YQLGHLITNGGSYS

-1020 KKSRWF
+1020 KKARWF
-1026 IHQRIHDLG
+1026 LHQRIHELG
-1035 WNEEQFET
+1035 WNEEQFDA
-1043 IENNINSDN
+1043 IDNNINSDN
-1052 WPRHNDNSR
+1052 WSRHNDNSK

-1073 YYELAGILDDVGLLE
+1073 YYELAGILDDVGLLQ
-1088 NEWNEYR
+1088 NEWDEYR
-1095 PMAADIDPSFPEE
+1095 PIAADIDPSFPEK
-1108 DYSTELLKDNFLGD
+1108 DQSLELLKDNFLGD

-1129 WIETD
+1129 WVERDI
-1134 TPIELDTLLY
+1134 PIELAPLLY
-1144 GKLLNEDS
+1144 GQLLEEES
-1152 TFICVYGYFC
+1152 SFICVYGYFC

-1182 AEEYDEFLALLS
+1182 ADEYDEFLALLS
-1194 KQDLGRRWLPEI
+1194 KQDLGGRWLPEI
-1206 QTNSHIFAGEMHL
+1206 QTNSNIFAGEMHL
-1219 PYVGCAS
+1219 PHSGCAS
-1226 NIVEMSFVTGYKSV
+1226 NFVEMSFVTGYKPV
-1240 DEIDDE
+1240 DNINDE
-1246 EDDVFISLLKKWG
+1246 EDNDFLSLLKEFG
-1259 NYSGIQQQP
+1259 NYSRIRQQP
-1268 ITRDFKVLLPTME
+1268 IKRDFMVLLPTME

-1296 SFEISSSEKLR
+1296 SFEISSFEKLR
-1307 PQSQSFEML
+1307 PLSQSFEML
-1316 DANGKKASINTVYS
+1316 DSNGKKASVNIVYS

-1342 RKDILDHFLQKSN
+1342 RKDIIDHFLKKN
-1355 MKMVWA
+1355 DKKMVWA
-1361 IWGEKDH
+1361 IWGEKDY

-1380 EEYKS
+1380 EEYKE

>member
-1 MIDQINFD
+1 MIDHIDFD

-31 DEYGTKGTFTSIDD
+31 DEYGTMGTFTSIDD
-45 SGGGDGVEYYLTFPN
+45 SGGGDGVEYYLTLPN
-60 GDIWGWQCKFFDRFD
+60 GDIWGWQCKFFGRFD
-75 EGGRKEQIKKSLGRA
+75 EGGRKEQIKRSLARA
-90 YAIHGNKLKKWY
+90 YSVHGNNLKKWI
-102 LCSKRSLTRK
+102 LCSKLSLTDK

-120 LKTSSQGGRTLLPA
+120 LKSSQQGGKPILLA

-147 ILSLLRKHIS
+147 ILLLLRKHTS
-157 IYNFFFNDKIISF
+157 IYNFFFNDKILSF

-197 MDRQQEIYNRI
+197 MNRQQEIYNRI

-215 ELNKRCLE
+215 ELNERCLK

-230 DEYDNAIK
+230 DEYDNAIN
-238 ELQNFIPEEKYKS
+238 ELQDFIPEEKYKS
-251 LFDKYVPQIISMNTL
+251 LYDKYVPQIISMNTL
-266 VYDGNSII
+266 VNDGNSII
-274 NQYIEILANKDIY
+274 NQYIKILANKDMY

-292 VSNITDY
+292 VSNVTVY
-299 RDKFNSS
+299 RDNFKSS
-306 NKILSDILN
+306 NKILLDILN
-315 EIESSIIGWSN
+315 EIESSIIGWSH
-326 QESCKE
+326 QEICKDIKE
-332 KKEKE
+332 KK
-337 SIKKHRNVLLNPYSI
+337 SIEKHRNVLLNSYFI
-352 LRNYRSVYL
+352 LRNYGRVYL
-361 NILEDIELITE
+361 NILEDIEFITE

-399 GNPVIF
+399 GNPAIF
-405 LLGREFKNSSLL
+405 LLGREFKNSSSL

-430 WNFEKFLQVLDM
+430 WNFERFLQVLNV
-442 YGKLSNTKAI
+442 YGRLSNTKAI
-452 FIIDGLNENLRWKE
+452 FIIDGLNENLHWKE
-466 IWGENLDRLIAKFK
+466 IWSDNLDRLIAKFK
-480 RFNYVLF
+480 QLKYVLF
-487 MTTYRASYETELF
+487 ISTYRASYENEIF
-500 PHNYFTV
+500 PQNYFTV

-519 GYDININEAI
+519 GYDINIKEAL
-529 DKYSNYYEV
+529 DKYSKHYEV
-538 NISRR
+538 TINRL
-543 SSVIKIFRNEPI
+543 SSAIKIFRNEPV

-587 INSICNLLGTKFGK
+587 INNICNLLGTKFGK
-601 AHVKTLLNKLIM
+601 EHVKTLLNKLIL
-613 YLWEHDSNGI
+613 YLWENDSNGI
-623 PLKDLSDDFQETE
+623 PLKDLSYFKEPE
-636 LDAFNHEDILLYR
+636 LEAFNHEDILLYR
-649 DFRED
+649 DFREV

-671 QLLDNIKTKDEL
+671 HLLDDIRTNDE
-683 MTQTSSN
+683 MVTQADSD
-690 LFKKKLAER
+690 LFKKKLTEKG
-699 ENPLFDVIT
+699 NPLFDVIT
-708 NCYILLASRKFGIG
+708 NCYILLASRKFGIS
-722 FCTYLPFS
+722 CCAYLPFPD
-730 NEYIIDAIYGSSI
+730 EYIIDAIYGSSI

-764 PLSLFAKFIDVALEP
+764 PLTLYAKFIDVALEP
-779 DNKLNFIFSSQLL
+779 DNKLNFLFSSQLL
-792 MKMSLP
+792 RKISLP
-798 GRDLTWTEYVR
+798 DRDLTWTEYVR
-809 APYWNNNRIEK
+809 SPYRNNNRIEK
-820 LIKGLESFCRMGKGN
+820 LIKGLESYCRIGKGN

-858 YNATKALYWYGR
+858 YSATKALYWYGR

-885 INDSYIPERL
+885 INDPYITERL

-902 ALTMQGLEK
+902 ALTMQGL
-911 DNPLISGYL
+911 DNSNPLISNYL

-925 LVYEKFFCSDKMTSC
+925 LVYEKFFCRDDVTSC

-953 LASTYGTVFSA
+953 LATTYGTVFST

-1001 YQIGYLIPDGGAYS
+1001 YQIGYLIPEGGAYS

-1026 IHQRIHDLG
+1026 IHQRIHNLG
-1035 WNEEQFET
+1035 WNEEQFEA
-1043 IENNINSDN
+1043 IDNNINSDN
-1052 WPRHNDNSR
+1052 WSRHNNDSK

-1073 YYELAGILDDVGLLE
+1073 YYELAGILDNVGLLQ
-1088 NEWNEYR
+1088 NEWDEYR
-1095 PMAADIDPSFPEE
+1095 PLAADIDPSFPEE
-1108 DYSTELLKDNFLGD
+1108 DHSIELLKDNFLGD
-1122 NSINTKE
+1122 NSINTKD

-1144 GKLLNEDS
+1144 GKLLDEDP

-1169 RKRFTFVRPLIIK
+1169 RKRFTFVRPLIINN
-1182 AEEYDEFLALLS
+1182 EDYDDLFSLLS
-1194 KQDLGRRWLPEI
+1194 KQDFGGRWLPEI
-1206 QTNSHIFAGEMHL
+1206 QTNYNIFAEEMHL

-1226 NIVEMSFVTGYKSV
+1226 NFVAMSFVTGYKPV
-1240 DEIDDE
+1240 DDINDE
-1246 EDDVFISLLKKWG
+1246 EDDEFLYLLKEFG
-1259 NYSGIQQQP
+1259 NYTGIRQQP

-1316 DANGKKASINTVYS
+1316 DANGKKASVNTMYS

-1342 RKDILDHFLQKSN
+1342 RKDILDHFLEKN
-1355 MKMVWA
+1355 DKKMVWA
-1361 IWGEKDH
+1361 IWGEKDY
-1368 ATPMAFKVFQQI
+1368 TPPMAFKVFQKV

>member
-1 MIDQINFD
+1 MIDNIDFD

-31 DEYGTKGTFTSIDD
+31 DEYGTKGAFTSIDD
-45 SGGGDGVEYYLTFPN
+45 SGGGDGVEYYLTLPN
-60 GDIWGWQCKFFDRFD
+60 GDIWGWQCKFFGRFD

-90 YAIHGNKLKKWY
+90 YAIHGNKLKKWF
-102 LCSKRSLTRK
+102 LCSKLSLTDK

-120 LKTSSQGGRTLLPA
+120 LKSTQKGGKPIIPA
-134 IAPTELIHWGDSE
+134 IAPTVLIHWGDSE
-147 ILSLLRKHIS
+147 ILSLLRNHIS

-170 SWFAE
+170 SWFKE
-175 KAAETFDKHNIKSKY
+175 KAEETFSKHIIKSKY
-190 DAELYCS
+190 DSELYCP
-197 MDRQQEIYNRI
+197 MDRQHEIYNRV

-230 DEYDNAIK
+230 DEYYNAIK
-238 ELQNFIPEEKYKS
+238 ELHNFIPEKEYKS

-266 VYDGNSII
+266 VNDGNSII
-274 NQYIEILANKDIY
+274 NQYIEILANKDMY

-292 VSNITDY
+292 VSNITVY
-299 RDKFNSS
+299 RDKYNSS

-315 EIESSIIGWSN
+315 EIESSIIGWSH
-326 QESCKE
+326 QDLCKD
-332 KKEKE
+332 KKDKE
-337 SIKKHRNVLLNPYSI
+337 SIEEHRNVLLNPYFI
-352 LRNYRSVYL
+352 LRNYGRGYL
-361 NILEDIELITE
+361 NILEDIEFITE

-399 GNPVIF
+399 GNPALF
-405 LLGREFKNSSLL
+405 LLGREFKNSSSL

-442 YGKLSNTKAI
+442 YGRLSNTKAI
-452 FIIDGLNENLRWKE
+452 FIIDGLNENLHWKE
-466 IWGENLDRLIAKFK
+466 IWSENLDRLIAKFK
-480 RFNYVLF
+480 RLNYVLF
-487 MTTYRASYETELF
+487 ITTYRASYETEIF

-538 NISRR
+538 NISRL
-543 SSVIKIFRNEPI
+543 SSAIKIFRNEPI

-587 INSICNLLGTKFGK
+587 INSICNLLGIKFGK
-601 AHVKTLLNKLIM
+601 ARVKTLLNKLIL

-623 PLKDLSDDFQETE
+623 PLKDLSDFKESE
-636 LDAFNHEDILLYR
+636 LEAFNHEDILLYR
-649 DFRED
+649 DFREV

-671 QLLDNIKTKDEL
+671 HLLDGIRTNDE
-683 MTQTSSN
+683 MVTQADSD

-722 FCTYLPFS
+722 FCTYLPFP
-730 NEYIIDAIYGSSI
+730 NEYIIDAIYGVTK
-743 DSIDKG
+743 DGIDKD
-749 FNVIAPW
+749 FNIIAPW
-756 IEEKFTNN
+756 IEEKFANN
-764 PLSLFAKFIDVALEP
+764 PTLLFAKFISVAIEP

-792 MKMSLP
+792 TKLALP
-798 GRDLTWTEYVR
+798 NRDLSWTEYIR
-809 APYWNNNRIEK
+809 SPYRNGKRIDQ
-820 LIKGLESFCRMGKGN
+820 LIKGLENHSKTGGN

-842 AYVAM
+842 AHVAM
-847 WCLTTVSHRQR
+847 WCLASVSHQQR
-858 YNATKALYWYGR
+858 YEASKALYCYGR
-870 RYPVEYLEIVEYGSD
+870 TYPVEFLEVVRLGAE
-885 INDSYIPERL
+885 INDPYIPERL
-895 YGVAYGI
+895 YGVAYGV
-902 ALTMQGLEK
+902 ALAMQDL
-911 DNPLISGYL
+911 DNSNPLISDYL

-925 LVYEKFFCSDKMTSC
+925 LVYEKFFCRDNITSC

-953 LASTYGTVFSA
+953 LASMYGTVFSA
-964 EERKRIFSPV
+964 EEITCIFSPI
-974 PQFNKDDIEKWKE
+974 PKISKDNIEEWEE
-987 QEDSDHVIRMDFSN
+987 QEGFDHVIRMDFSN
-1001 YQIGYLIPDGGAYS
+1001 YQLGHLITHGGSYS

-1026 IHQRIHDLG
+1026 LHQRIHELG
-1035 WNEEQFET
+1035 WNEEQFEA
-1043 IENNINSDN
+1043 IDNNINSDN
-1052 WPRHNDNSR
+1052 WSRHNDDSK

-1073 YYELAGILDDVGLLE
+1073 YYELAGILDDVGLLQ
-1088 NEWNEYR
+1088 NEWDEYR
-1095 PMAADIDPSFPEE
+1095 PIASDIDPSFPEK
-1108 DYSTELLKDNFLGD
+1108 DSSIELLKDNFLGD
-1122 NSINTKE
+1122 NSINTNE

-1134 TPIELDTLLY
+1134 IPIELDSLLY
-1144 GKLLNEDS
+1144 GKLLEKEEH
-1152 TFICVYGYFC
+1152 TFICMYGYFC
-1162 SQNQEIG
+1162 SQNSEIG
-1169 RKRFTFVRPLIIK
+1169 RQRFTFVRPLIVNH
-1182 AEEYDEFLALLS
+1182 EDYDDFFSLLS
-1194 KQDLGRRWLPEI
+1194 KQDLGGRWLPEI
-1206 QTNSHIFAGEMHL
+1206 QTNSNIFAGEMHL

-1226 NIVEMSFVTGYKSV
+1226 NFVEMSFVTGYKPV
-1240 DEIDDE
+1240 DDINDE
-1246 EDDVFISLLKKWG
+1246 EDNEFIYLLKEFG
-1259 NYSGIQQQP
+1259 NYSGIRQQP
-1268 ITRDFKVLLPTME
+1268 ITRDFKALLPTME

-1296 SFEISSSEKLR
+1296 SYEISSSEKLR

-1316 DANGKKASINTVYS
+1316 DTNGKKASVNTVYS

-1342 RKDILDHFLQKSN
+1342 RKDILDHFLENNNK
-1355 MKMVWA
+1355 KMVWA
-1361 IWGEKDH
+1361 IWGEKDY

-1380 EEYKS
+1380 EEYKE

>member
-1 MIDQINFD
+1 MIDHIDFD

-31 DEYGTKGTFTSIDD
+31 DEYGTEGTFTSIDD
-45 SGGGDGVEYYLTFPN
+45 SGGGDGVEYYLTLPN
-60 GDIWGWQCKFFDRFD
+60 GDIWGWQCKFFGRFN

-90 YAIHGNKLKKWY
+90 YAIHGNNLKRWI
-102 LCSKRSLTRK
+102 LCSKLSLTSEER
-112 EKEWFDTQ
+112 EWFETQ
-120 LKTSSQGGRTLLPA
+120 LKSSQKGGKPIIPV

-147 ILSLLRKHIS
+147 ILSLLRNHIS

-170 SWFAE
+170 SWFKE
-175 KAAETFDKHNIKSKY
+175 KADETFSKHIIKSKY
-190 DAELYCS
+190 DSELYCP
-197 MDRQQEIYNRI
+197 MDRQHEIYNHV

-230 DEYDNAIK
+230 DEYYNAIK
-238 ELQNFIPEEKYKS
+238 ELHNFIPEKEYKS

-266 VYDGNSII
+266 VNDGNSII
-274 NQYIEILANKDIY
+274 NQYIEILANKDMY

-292 VSNITDY
+292 VSNITVY
-299 RDKFNSS
+299 RDKYNSS

-315 EIESSIIGWSN
+315 EIESSIIGWSH
-326 QESCKE
+326 QDLCKD
-332 KKEKE
+332 KKDKE
-337 SIKKHRNVLLNPYSI
+337 SIEEHRNVLLNPYFI
-352 LRNYRSVYL
+352 LRNYGRGYL
-361 NILEDIELITE
+361 NILEDIEFITE

-399 GNPVIF
+399 GNPALF
-405 LLGREFKNSSLL
+405 LLGREFKNSSSL

-442 YGKLSNTKAI
+442 YGRLSNTKAI
-452 FIIDGLNENLRWKE
+452 FIIDGLNENLHWKE
-466 IWGENLDRLIAKFK
+466 IWSENLDRLIAKFK
-480 RFNYVLF
+480 RLNYVLF
-487 MTTYRASYETELF
+487 ITTYRASYETEIF

-538 NISRR
+538 NISRL
-543 SSVIKIFRNEPI
+543 SSAIKIFRNEPI

-587 INSICNLLGTKFGK
+587 INSICNLLGIKFGK
-601 AHVKTLLNKLIM
+601 AHVKTLLNKLIL

-623 PLKDLSDDFQETE
+623 PLKDLSDFKESE
-636 LDAFNHEDILLYR
+636 LEAFNHEDILLYR
-649 DFRED
+649 DFREV

-671 QLLDNIKTKDEL
+671 HLLDGIRTNDE
-683 MTQTSSN
+683 MVTQADSD

-722 FCTYLPFS
+722 FCTYLPFP
-730 NEYIIDAIYGSSI
+730 NEYIIDAIYGVTK
-743 DSIDKG
+743 DCIDKD
-749 FNVIAPW
+749 FNIIAPW
-756 IEEKFTNN
+756 IEEKFANN
-764 PLSLFAKFIDVALEP
+764 PTLLFAKFISVAIEP

-792 MKMSLP
+792 TKLALP
-798 GRDLTWTEYVR
+798 NRDLSWTEYIR
-809 APYWNNNRIEK
+809 SPYRNGKRIDQ
-820 LIKGLESFCRMGKGN
+820 LIKGLENHSKTGGN

-842 AYVAM
+842 AHVAM
-847 WCLTTVSHRQR
+847 WCLASVSHQQR
-858 YNATKALYWYGR
+858 YEASKALYWYGR
-870 RYPVEYLEIVEYGSD
+870 TYPVEFLEVVRLGAE
-885 INDSYIPERL
+885 INDPYIPERL
-895 YGVAYGI
+895 YGVAYGV
-902 ALTMQGLEK
+902 ALAMQDL
-911 DNPLISGYL
+911 DNSNPLISDYL

-925 LVYEKFFCSDKMTSC
+925 LVYEKFFCRDNITSC

-953 LASTYGTVFSA
+953 LASMYGTVFSA
-964 EERKRIFSPV
+964 EEITCILSPI
-974 PQFNKDDIEKWKE
+974 PKISKDNIEEWEE
-987 QEDSDHVIRMDFSN
+987 QEGFDHVIRMDFSN
-1001 YQIGYLIPDGGAYS
+1001 YQIGYLIPEGGAYS

-1026 IHQRIHDLG
+1026 IHQRIHNLG
-1035 WNEEQFET
+1035 WNEEQFEA
-1043 IENNINSDN
+1043 IDNNINSDN
-1052 WPRHNDNSR
+1052 WSRHNDDSK

-1073 YYELAGILDDVGLLE
+1073 YYELAGILDNVGLLQ
-1088 NEWNEYR
+1088 NEWDEYR
-1095 PMAADIDPSFPEE
+1095 PLAADIDPSFPEE
-1108 DYSTELLKDNFLGD
+1108 DHSIELLKDNFLGD

-1144 GKLLNEDS
+1144 GKLLDEDP
-1152 TFICVYGYFC
+1152 TFICVYGYFS

-1169 RKRFTFVRPLIIK
+1169 RKRFTFVRPLIINN
-1182 AEEYDEFLALLS
+1182 EDYDDFFSLLS
-1194 KQDLGRRWLPEI
+1194 KQDLGGRWLPEI
-1206 QTNSHIFAGEMHL
+1206 QTNSNIFAEEMHL

-1226 NIVEMSFVTGYKSV
+1226 NFVAMSFVTGYKPV
-1240 DEIDDE
+1240 DNNNDE
-1246 EDDVFISLLKKWG
+1246 EDDEFLSLLKEFG
-1259 NYSGIQQQP
+1259 NYSGIRQQP

-1316 DANGKKASINTVYS
+1316 DANGKKASVNTMYS

-1342 RKDILDHFLQKSN
+1342 RKDILDHFLEKN
-1355 MKMVWA
+1355 DKKMVWA
-1361 IWGEKDH
+1361 IWGEKDY
-1368 ATPMAFKVFQQI
+1368 TPPMAFKVFQQV
-1380 EEYKS
+1380 EEYKE